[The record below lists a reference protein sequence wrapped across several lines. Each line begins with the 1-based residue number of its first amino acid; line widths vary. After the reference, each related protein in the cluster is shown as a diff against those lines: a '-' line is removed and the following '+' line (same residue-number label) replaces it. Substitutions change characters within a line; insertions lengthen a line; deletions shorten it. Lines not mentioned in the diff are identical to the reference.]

1 MTIDYLVEVWDWN
14 RNDWFLLIDFIAGLP
29 LGTIIVDAYERLTL
43 AEAQFRQ
50 ADLTNRSQGTKFK
63 KTAYSQLIKMAVCL
77 MARHC

>member
-1 MTIDYLVEVWDWN
+1 MGLEQERLVS
-14 RNDWFLLIDFIAGLP
+14 LIDFVAGLP

-63 KTAYSQLIKMAVCL
+63 INNVFSADEDGSLPDGPSMLSKCIHL
-77 MARHC
+77 